1 MKETAA
7 AVLARRPRV
16 FFGWYIVVGSVLTN
30 AILSAAYFQGFSVLV
45 LPIEATFGWS
55 RSTVSGAGAL
65 RQLESGIVSPFVG
78 ILIDRFSARTIV
90 FWSAIVCGLAMIGL
104 SFMNGIITFYFFFL
118 LVSLGASGLSHAV
131 TWPVLIARWFR
142 RKRGIAIGLA
152 VMGPILGAPFIILNT
167 SLEDAYGWRAVLFGY
182 GILILV
188 GCTLLSLLARDRPEP
203 YGLRPDGD
211 EPEEGTRPAENTA
224 ARAEGRHLDTGWTLR
239 EVLRIREFWVL
250 AAFLAGMFVVNSAF
264 QFHQIPYFEQD
275 KGFSSSQAATTLT
288 LVFLASGFGRIGS
301 GFLLDKLDYRIV
313 LTVVST
319 MMGSAFLYVQL
330 APVHA
335 VHQALPFVVLFGV
348 GFGSM
353 IPLRGALGG
362 MLFGTRAIGS
372 VVGLL
377 QGGAVAAGVIG
388 PIFMGV
394 AFDLQG
400 DYTTAIWVLVAVSA
414 IMAPVAFVMRS
425 PATLAHQRVESGRF

>member
-1 MKETAA
+1 VQQPATPTR
-7 AVLARRPRV
+7 RRP
-16 FFGWYIVVGSVLTN
+16 FFGWYIVAGSVLTN
-30 AILSAAYFQGFSVLV
+30 GIFSAAYFQGFSALI

-55 RSTVSGAGAL
+55 RSTISGAGAL

-78 ILIDRFSARTIV
+78 ILLDRFSARTLV
-90 FWSAIVCGLAMIGL
+90 FWSAVISGLAMIGL
-104 SFMNGIITFYFFFL
+104 AFMNGVVTFYLFFV

-142 RKRGIAIGLA
+142 RKRGLAVGLA
-152 VMGPILGAPFIILNT
+152 VMGPIIGSPFVILNT
-167 SLEDAYGWRAVLFGY
+167 SLEDAFGWRAVLFGY
-182 GILILV
+182 GVLILLA
-188 GCTLLSLLARDRPEP
+188 CTPLSLLARDRPEP

-211 EPEEGTRPAENTA
+211 PPEAQTGTAEEAA
-224 ARAEGRHLDTGWTLR
+224 ARIARQRIGTGWTLR
-239 EVLRIREFWVL
+239 EVLRMREFWVL
-250 AAFLAGMFVVNSAF
+250 TAFLAGMFVVNSAF
-264 QFHQIPYFEQD
+264 QFHQIPYFEED
-275 KGFSSSQAATTLT
+275 KDFSSAQAATTLM
-288 LVFLASGFGRIGS
+288 LVFFASGFGRIGS
-301 GFLLDKLDYRIV
+301 GFLLDKLDYRMV
-313 LTVVST
+313 LAVVSA
-319 MMGSAFLYVQL
+319 MMGGAFLYVQL

-394 AFDLQG
+394 LFDLQG
-400 DYTTAIWVLVAVSA
+400 DYATAIWVLVVVSV
-414 IMAPVAFVMRS
+414 IMAPVAFIMRS
-425 PATLAHQRVESGRF
+425 PATLARQRAESGRF